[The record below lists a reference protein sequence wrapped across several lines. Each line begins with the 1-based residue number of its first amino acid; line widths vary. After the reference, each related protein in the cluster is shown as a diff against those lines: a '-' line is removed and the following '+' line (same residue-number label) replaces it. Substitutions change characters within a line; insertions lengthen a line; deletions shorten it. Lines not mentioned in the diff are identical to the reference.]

1 MRRGDQLLFV
11 VAVVVHLL
19 ALYWPEVP
27 TVAPVGVPHLDKL
40 VHVALFAGV
49 GWTGA
54 RAGVPLRWLLP
65 VLVGHAIAA
74 EWVQGAVLEGRS
86 SDVGDVVANLLGTVL
101 GVVLARVDG
110 GRGTYSRRLSG
121 APWKP

>member
-1 MRRGDQLLFV
+1 

-27 TVAPVGVPHLDKL
+27 TVDPAGVPHLDKL
-40 VHVALFAGV
+40 VHVALFAAV

-65 VLVGHAIAA
+65 VLVGHAIVA
-74 EWVQGAVLEGRS
+74 EWVQGAALGGRDS
-86 SDVGDVVANLLGTVL
+86 EVGDAVANLLGTAL
-101 GVVLARVDG
+101 GVVLARVG
-110 GRGTYSRRLSG
+110 AGRGTYSRPLLG